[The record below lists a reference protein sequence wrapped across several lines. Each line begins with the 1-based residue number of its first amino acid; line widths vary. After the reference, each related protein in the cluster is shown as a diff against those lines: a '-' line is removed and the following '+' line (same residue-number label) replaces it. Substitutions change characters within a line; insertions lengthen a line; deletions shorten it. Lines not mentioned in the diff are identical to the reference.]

1 MSVSV
6 EGNASKRSSAQRDSA
21 TVVVADAESKRQ
33 RKCPSSE
40 EEKKLEGLSSY
51 LNKNVRLAVMASQ
64 HTIFHGGLIPA
75 EAVSK
80 LDFAKDRPAW
90 FSFDAGHSLEYAFKE
105 QGKDGSLTSFK
116 TTRSLVL
123 LDLRWTAYEPLKPSK
138 SGRSRL
144 VDDGGEEEEDNH
156 EEEDREEEEE
166 EEDDDEVTTELLFDR
181 FRDIQ
186 GDCCNEFG
194 CGDSDMDLAALIQEV
209 VTARKLGIDGIVSLD
224 YGTFTEL
231 ILFEPAS
238 VLEFHES
245 YDPKTQPKTPGFDY
259 ARDSLFGD
267 CFDRICFSAKRP
279 GDNFAHAV
287 LAIKWNAKCASAS
300 ISEEQREAFTVEYG
314 RRLGMLELDSF

>member
-1 MSVSV
+1 MSASG
-6 EGNASKRSSAQRDSA
+6 ECISSKRSSEQRGV
-21 TVVVADAESKRQ
+21 TTFTGADVESKRQ
-33 RKCPSSE
+33 RKLPSSE
-40 EEKKLEGLSSY
+40 EEKKKLECLASY
-51 LNKNVRLAVMASQ
+51 LKQNVRLAVMASQ
-64 HTIFHGGLIPA
+64 HTIFHGGLIPV

-105 QGKDGSLTSFK
+105 ESKDGSLTSFK

-123 LDLRWTAYEPLKPSK
+123 LDLRCTAYEPLKPSK
-138 SGRSRL
+138 SGRSKL
-144 VDDGGEEEEDNH
+144 ADDDEEDQ
-156 EEEDREEEEE
+156 DEEEEE
-166 EEDDDEVTTELLFDR
+166 EEDEDNDEVTTELFFDR

-194 CGDSDMDLAALIQEV
+194 CGDSDMDLAALIRDV
-209 VTARKLGIDGIVSLD
+209 VTQLNMGIDGIISLD

-259 ARDSLFGD
+259 ASDSLFGD

-287 LAIKWNAKCASAS
+287 LAIKWNAKCTSAS